1 MAIKQRSEAEE
12 GGITQESSGWRS
24 RGTHATN
31 TWHPSP
37 LCCNLLPILTP
48 SKIVTSTRTASPE
61 MSAGGPRS
69 LASNILPRIACAHAE
84 RVPRCQTNVI
94 KPRNPPSFVL
104 VCVQSRDIRA
114 VEILADTVE
123 AAGVTVAV
131 TRLDGLIREFGG
143 TAVSAVVSWGDGV
156 KGLSIGRSRGGGI
169 RTLSP

>member
-1 MAIKQRSEAEE
+1 MKKDPCNQHLES
-12 GGITQESSGWRS
+12 ITPNR
-24 RGTHATN
+24 
-31 TWHPSP
+31 
-37 LCCNLLPILTP
+37 LPILTP
-48 SKIVTSTRTASPE
+48 SKIVTSTRTTSPE

-69 LASNILPRIACAHAE
+69 LTSNILPRIACAHAE
-84 RVPRCQTNVI
+84 RVPRCHTNVI
-94 KPRNPPSFVL
+94 NPRNPPFVVL
-104 VCVQSRDIRA
+104 VCIQSRDIRA

-143 TAVSAVVSWGDGV
+143 TAVSAVVSRGDGV